1 MISLDFD
8 RPSSLTG
15 QQTSTPGQS
24 GFPEKY
30 SYGGAGSTPSTFG
43 SFQALELA
51 MHAAPVGRYRHQEL
65 VHRRAQTIFSMAA
78 ERKCN

>member
-1 MISLDFD
+1 MVSLDFN

-15 QQTSTPGQS
+15 QQTSAPGQP

-30 SYGGAGSTPSTFG
+30 GHGGAGGAPSAFG
-43 SFQALELA
+43 FFQALKLPL
-51 MHAAPVGRYRHQEL
+51 HAVPAGRYRHQEL
-65 VHRRAQTIFSMAA
+65 AHGRAETIFSMAA